1 MQRLCTVTILTHL
14 LQCIGIS
21 GAGVQDVD
29 PEGDPRQQSVVHI
42 DSVNGKQHGL
52 QPLDPSV
59 LVHTPTLLHPSTF
72 LVYWEQAAEHQISL
86 DADLPAG
93 LRRVSNREQDAPTHH
108 DQD

>member
-1 MQRLCTVTILTHL
+1 MTVLTHL

-21 GAGVQDVD
+21 RAGVQDVD

-93 LRRVSNREQDAPTHH
+93 LRRVSDREQDAPTHH